1 MFSHVQLFRVE
12 ASRVKLRTVY
22 WIDRINYYKY
32 GSRVQRGLNLS
43 SIIYARCTIQDKL
56 LLSVLLS
63 LSGKYNLIIVII
75 KVIINSTGLIKVAEW
90 IK

>member
-22 WIDRINYYKY
+22 WIDRINYCKY
-32 GSRVQRGLNLS
+32 GSRVQQGVNLS

>member
-22 WIDRINYYKY
+22 WIDRINYYKH

-43 SIIYARCTIQDKL
+43 SIIYARPTIQDRL
-56 LLSVLLS
+56 LLSVLLY
-63 LSGKYNLIIVII
+63 LENII
-75 KVIINSTGLIKVAEW
+75 
-90 IK
+90 

>member
-43 SIIYARCTIQDKL
+43 SIIYSLPSQWKATKSHNA
-56 LLSVLLS
+56 SVYLPV
-63 LSGKYNLIIVII
+63 K
-75 KVIINSTGLIKVAEW
+75 
-90 IK
+90 